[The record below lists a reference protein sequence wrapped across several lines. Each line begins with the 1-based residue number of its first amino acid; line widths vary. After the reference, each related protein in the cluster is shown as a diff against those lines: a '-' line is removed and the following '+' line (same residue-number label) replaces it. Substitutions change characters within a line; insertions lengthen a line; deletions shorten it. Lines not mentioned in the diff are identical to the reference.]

1 MRGEALAETGGVRR
15 EGVVNLLLF
24 GVLVLILP
32 LLLASS
38 PTIFN
43 DGDVSWHIAAGNW
56 IISHR
61 SIPTTDPFSL
71 TAAGQPWV
79 ATEWLPEIVF
89 STAFRMAGYPGLITI
104 VAGAMIALHAL
115 IFFHLQRRAGPI
127 AIAATLL
134 ILDVVLMR
142 FLLARPHVLAWP
154 LLAAWTILLLE
165 AAEEER
171 TPPLLAVLIL
181 PLWSNV
187 HASFPLAALI
197 GAAIAFDALQ
207 KTRWSNWRQWTGF
220 AAASLVAIL
229 LNANGVRGLLRP
241 LEMLQLKMLP
251 LVQEW
256 QPTTFAWTPQFYA
269 ALGIGLFA
277 LLHKGV
283 RVPMGRLL
291 LMIALGALAFS
302 QARHQT
308 WFIIAA
314 ACIVPPLLGSA
325 PGRNPVASWA
335 ALAAVPLLA
344 VRAIWPM
351 EPSENS
357 SNPRHLI
364 AAIPPA
370 LRGQPLFNYY
380 SFGGPLILAGIRPYI
395 DGRGDMYGDAFVINY
410 SEIMDGDAARFNAAV
425 RRYGIRWTMLP
436 TRSKLA
442 RKLNSSPQWTRIYA
456 DRVGAI
462 HVRRD
467 WPGSTAPGR

>member
-1 MRGEALAETGGVRR
+1 MRGEALAETGAVRR

-24 GVLVLILP
+24 GVLVFILP

-79 ATEWLPEIVF
+79 ATEWLPEILF
-89 STAFRMAGYPGLITI
+89 SPAYRIAGYPGLITI

-241 LEMLQLKMLP
+241 LEMLELKMLP

-283 RVPMGRLL
+283 RVAPGRLL

-325 PGRNPVASWA
+325 PGRNPVANWA
-335 ALAAVPLLA
+335 SLAAVPLLA

-370 LRGQPLFNYY
+370 LR
-380 SFGGPLILAGIRPYI
+380 A
-395 DGRGDMYGDAFVINY
+395 
-410 SEIMDGDAARFNAAV
+410 
-425 RRYGIRWTMLP
+425 
-436 TRSKLA
+436 
-442 RKLNSSPQWTRIYA
+442 
-456 DRVGAI
+456 
-462 HVRRD
+462 
-467 WPGSTAPGR
+467 